1 EYCKHAEAIYSFFRK
16 NKVKHIQFSP
26 LVESSPSETE
36 QARGQHFGSNLIFST
51 DKRYT
56 GPQKYEPI
64 AWSVDAKEY
73 GRFLTDVFH
82 LWVSQD

>member
-1 EYCKHAEAIYSFFRK
+1 K

-26 LVESSPSETE
+26 LVESSPLETE

-51 DKRYT
+51 DKRHT
-56 GPQKYEPI
+56 VPQKYEPI

-82 LWVSQD
+82 LWVSQDVGKV